1 MLILRLVKRIIHS
14 IRPFEL
20 RKGQQINTTT
30 ISGNGDDRL
39 FDNIHKYIDI
49 QSKKSRILRSKY
61 WKNVYKRL
69 HRYSQYFSSS
79 FSSKN
84 LE

>member
-20 RKGQQINTTT
+20 RKGQQINTT

-39 FDNIHKYIDI
+39 FDNIHKYMTY
-49 QSKKSRILRSKY
+49 SLRRAEFCALNTGRMSIKDF
-61 WKNVYKRL
+61 
-69 HRYSQYFSSS
+69 RYSQYFSSF

>member
-14 IRPFEL
+14 IIPCEL
-20 RKGQQINTTT
+20 QKGQQINTT
-30 ISGNGDDRL
+30 IFGNNDDRL
-39 FDNIHKYIDI
+39 FDNNHKYYDI
-49 QSKKSRILRSKY
+49 KSKKSGILCFKY

-69 HRYSQYFSSS
+69 HRYSQSSSS

-84 LE
+84 LG